1 VKAMMNQTGRNEDL
15 CTYCQEKLENILHEE
30 DVHGMT
36 MFFASSDCG
45 MMQHSM
51 DGKEIFNI
59 NEAALKILGY
69 ESEEE
74 LKEDGFDMISPS
86 VFEEDRL
93 KIRKVFEKLKK
104 VGDNAMV
111 SYRVRH
117 KDGKEIQ
124 VVGNIKV
131 VEKQGELIIQRLCMD
146 CTEQIKQSQKETRE
160 REKRHLDIIHA
171 LSSDYSSEYYM
182 NLDTGKGFAY
192 QRKCNEDELGGLMNE
207 EECLLTSLD
216 EYIENEVYEK
226 DQKNLRESLDLD
238 KLIVTMGKQ
247 KSLYFTYRRLTGD
260 KTEYYRMKI
269 VRAGDWEKEHNI
281 VVGFR
286 SVDQEMQAELAQKI
300 QLEKA
305 LQQAQNASR
314 AKTTFLNNMSHDIRT
329 PMNAI
334 IGFTDLAI
342 DHVEETELVRSY
354 LEKIKVSGNHLLNL
368 INDVLDMSR
377 IESGRM
383 QLEEK
388 ECNLLEIMSGIKD
401 ILQNDAETKQL
412 EFLVDHEDIVDEEII
427 CDSLRLNQIL
437 LNCLGNAVKFT
448 NPGGIISARIIQK
461 PDAPSG
467 YASYVFK
474 IRDTGI
480 GMSKEFT
487 KRIFEPFERE
497 RTSTVSGI
505 QGTGLGMSI
514 TKSLVDMMSGTI
526 SVESEEGK
534 GTEFTISLQF
544 KLSRKHSDML
554 KISGLQENE
563 EANDQEETIILED
576 KHILL
581 VEDGELNREIAETI
595 LLEMG
600 MQVDTAVNGK
610 EAVEKVQ
617 QKREDTYDL
626 ILMDIQMPV
635 MDGYE
640 ATRKIRGL
648 QNERKASIP
657 IVAMTANAF
666 EEDRKRA
673 LEAGMDDHL
682 TKPIQVP
689 EMMHA
694 IQKYIKKSEIM
705 RQEDTFSRAV
715 S

>member
-1 VKAMMNQTGRNEDL
+1 
-15 CTYCQEKLENILHEE
+15 
-30 DVHGMT
+30 
-36 MFFASSDCG
+36 
-45 MMQHSM
+45 
-51 DGKEIFNI
+51 
-59 NEAALKILGY
+59 
-69 ESEEE
+69 
-74 LKEDGFDMISPS
+74 
-86 VFEEDRL
+86 
-93 KIRKVFEKLKK
+93 
-104 VGDNAMV
+104 
-111 SYRVRH
+111 
-117 KDGKEIQ
+117 
-124 VVGNIKV
+124 
-131 VEKQGELIIQRLCMD
+131 
-146 CTEQIKQSQKETRE
+146 
-160 REKRHLDIIHA
+160 
-171 LSSDYSSEYYM
+171 
-182 NLDTGKGFAY
+182 
-192 QRKCNEDELGGLMNE
+192 
-207 EECLLTSLD
+207 
-216 EYIENEVYEK
+216 
-226 DQKNLRESLDLD
+226 
-238 KLIVTMGKQ
+238 
-247 KSLYFTYRRLTGD
+247 
-260 KTEYYRMKI
+260 
-269 VRAGDWEKEHNI
+269 
-281 VVGFR
+281 
-286 SVDQEMQAELAQKI
+286 
-300 QLEKA
+300 
-305 LQQAQNASR
+305 
-314 AKTTFLNNMSHDIRT
+314 
-329 PMNAI
+329 
-334 IGFTDLAI
+334 
-342 DHVEETELVRSY
+342 
-354 LEKIKVSGNHLLNL
+354 
-368 INDVLDMSR
+368 
-377 IESGRM
+377 
-383 QLEEK
+383 
-388 ECNLLEIMSGIKD
+388 
-401 ILQNDAETKQL
+401 
-412 EFLVDHEDIVDEEII
+412 
-427 CDSLRLNQIL
+427 
-437 LNCLGNAVKFT
+437 
-448 NPGGIISARIIQK
+448 
-461 PDAPSG
+461 
-467 YASYVFK
+467 
-474 IRDTGI
+474 
-480 GMSKEFT
+480 
-487 KRIFEPFERE
+487 
-497 RTSTVSGI
+497 
-505 QGTGLGMSI
+505 MSI

>member
-1 VKAMMNQTGRNEDL
+1 
-15 CTYCQEKLENILHEE
+15 
-30 DVHGMT
+30 
-36 MFFASSDCG
+36 
-45 MMQHSM
+45 
-51 DGKEIFNI
+51 
-59 NEAALKILGY
+59 
-69 ESEEE
+69 
-74 LKEDGFDMISPS
+74 
-86 VFEEDRL
+86 
-93 KIRKVFEKLKK
+93 
-104 VGDNAMV
+104 
-111 SYRVRH
+111 
-117 KDGKEIQ
+117 
-124 VVGNIKV
+124 
-131 VEKQGELIIQRLCMD
+131 
-146 CTEQIKQSQKETRE
+146 
-160 REKRHLDIIHA
+160 
-171 LSSDYSSEYYM
+171 
-182 NLDTGKGFAY
+182 
-192 QRKCNEDELGGLMNE
+192 
-207 EECLLTSLD
+207 
-216 EYIENEVYEK
+216 
-226 DQKNLRESLDLD
+226 
-238 KLIVTMGKQ
+238 
-247 KSLYFTYRRLTGD
+247 
-260 KTEYYRMKI
+260 MKI